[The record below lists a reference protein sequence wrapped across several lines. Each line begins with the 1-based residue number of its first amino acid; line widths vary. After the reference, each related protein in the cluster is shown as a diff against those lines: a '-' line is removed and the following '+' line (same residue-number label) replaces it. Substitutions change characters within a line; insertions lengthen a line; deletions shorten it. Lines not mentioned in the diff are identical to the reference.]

1 MAGDVAVPGPRVK
14 TSSSRFTETTPFRR
28 RFPLSEGANSAA
40 LPGMPALAGRS
51 DLPMAESSTTDTA
64 RETGAVTVPPLVVE
78 VANKIAVPIVDR
90 TGAAKGTIDID
101 PAAFGGKISRQLMHD
116 VVLMYL
122 ANQRAGTHHTL
133 RRGQVAGSTKKLFR
147 QKGTGN
153 ARAGTKRTGKRRGGG
168 TAKGPKPRDYEYHLP
183 KKAVRAATRMAILSK
198 FLDKQAIVIDDLALN
213 APKTKEIAGVLKAI
227 KIGTRT
233 TETGEKTLSLLD
245 TTVLIGTAKLDPNV
259 YKSARNIDGV
269 KVLPAAE
276 FNCYTVLKQKRL
288 VLTRAALDA
297 LVAQG
302 TAEKS

>member
-1 MAGDVAVPGPRVK
+1 MADRATPSAPVSGAEGSVVRLIEVK
-14 TSSSRFTETTPFRR
+14 DK
-28 RFPLSEGANSAA
+28 L
-40 LPGMPALAGRS
+40 
-51 DLPMAESSTTDTA
+51 
-64 RETGAVTVPPLVVE
+64 TVPV
-78 VANKIAVPIVDR
+78 VDR
-90 TGAAKGTIDID
+90 TGADKGTVEID
-101 PAAFGGKISRQLMHD
+101 PADFGGKISKQLMHE

-153 ARAGTKRTGKRRGGG
+153 ARAGTKRTNKRRGGG

-183 KKAVRAATRMAILSK
+183 KKAVKAATRMAVLSK
-198 FLDKQAIVIDDLALN
+198 FLDKQALVIDDLTLS

-227 KIGTRT
+227 KIGKKV
-233 TETGEKTLSLLD
+233 TEKGEKDVTLFD
-245 TTVLIGTAKLDPNV
+245 TTVLIGTEKLDPNV

-288 VLTRAALDA
+288 VLTRSALAA
-297 LVAQG
+297 LVA
-302 TAEKS
+302 KK